1 MQLLQPHR
9 WRSPQDEAPLFSYED
24 GSGLDREGITHYIRI
39 IAALASGFPSE
50 LAGPH
55 SLRKGGA
62 TAFYATTGGLE
73 RLKRY
78 GGWTFDA
85 VHAYIY
91 EDHIAQHGISQGMLH
106 AQLIPL
112 QSQIDPQ
119 HRRALNGEDINEQA
133 FHSSA
138 RAKSWGPD
146 RRVPFAT
153 MAGDAAPPN
162 LVNEANLFP
171 SNHPGIDLYQI
182 VAVEPGATPPAV
194 LKAFRHKG
202 RGLHPDKAT
211 DQTQE

>member
-1 MQLLQPHR
+1 MQ
-9 WRSPQDEAPLFSYED
+9 
-24 GSGLDREGITHYIRI
+24 YI
-39 IAALASGFPSE
+39 S
-50 LAGPH
+50 
-55 SLRKGGA
+55 
-62 TAFYATTGGLE
+62 
-73 RLKRY
+73 
-78 GGWTFDA
+78 

-91 EDHIAQHGISQGMLH
+91 EDHIAQRGISQGMLH

-119 HRRALNGEDINEQA
+119 HRRALNGQA

-171 SNHPGIDLYQI
+171 SNHPGIDFY

-202 RGLHPDKAT
+202 WGLHPDKAT
-211 DQTQE
+211 DPVEKKRRSEEFTMLSTARGILANPLLAVQYRYWRV